1 MAQANN
7 NAKVKAEAEARA
19 KAEAEREV
27 RREQARINAAAKAE
41 VERLRKKNENE
52 KKKSTMK
59 PLTRNTLVRNL
70 ANLKEPAL
78 DPLRDAIMSLSDPS
92 FLNKKFNEE
101 VYRGLPLRVKDFIG
115 LSANQVTRAV
125 IISKII
131 EAVKIG
137 RERNAKAKN
146 VSDNMGLAKTLVK
159 AVNGLNKSKPGVA
172 TTNRAWSIKQK
183 TPVNA
188 TTGTTPKPNM
198 KPVAT
203 VTTTPQGPPPPPPTP
218 PPPIQPINKNAS
230 KKAQAKNAAEA
241 AAKAAINRQI
251 RLIENRLEKLNNP
264 ANLIAEFETL
274 KTKRSINN
282 LTSFSNK
289 VESFQQ
295 GPEKAASGQP
305 NRSNTPAVATM
316 ETQTN
321 FNNAQAKLITN
332 LQAKL
337 EQAQQ
342 DVAQGKVNANA
353 KVAQLTNEL
362 GQVKANLV
370 RERNE
375 AEKAVANIQKE
386 LQNASNAEKA
396 NLEKRLENAEAA
408 LNLKTKVIALT
419 RVRAAVSKNK
429 LRSELSKLQKNKD
442 KLSKELQNKINQL
455 AARKS
460 SNEEIKQVAA
470 ERNAALK
477 GLSNYSKT
485 LANVM
490 QNKKTN
496 ENTIEGLKTNLAE
509 LQGISNATRNQLS
522 AQIKQLEQNRNAA
535 QAQLKKMQNAEAVRK
550 AAEEEAT
557 RKAAERK
564 AAEEA
569 AATVAAAAAASEK
582 QTALN
587 LFKAKVIKAKK
598 TITNARLNKLLENA
612 NKPNPNLPNLERQFA
627 DIAEKP
633 RIYLFLNK
641 FDRTNLPNYAQ
652 LEGIQTFGAKSGNV
666 TNAVENIEAI
676 VSEYTSIEPK
686 KNLNLFFIGPSG
698 SGKTFLFDKYLGKN
712 ITGKNIKGMVTA
724 YYPTFDYDLESGI
737 LTISDESKQMSYGQF
752 QQRFI
757 HPTPFNP
764 NSSRAHM
771 SYQNQN
777 GDVTAFDLAGTENPI
792 AIMYEALGYN
802 IFETK
807 YWEKFSS
814 ASVKDIVRRVGTKTE
829 VNQLLSALGLKANT
843 ISGLNEMVFL
853 YVFWNYIDRKVSVGE
868 IIAQPILSVLAS
880 KRNEAKIKMM
890 VEIFNDIKRVFEGF
904 WITRSLHALNLLFTN
919 NSYKKLVNKTNTNTN
934 VTGTNIARSNV
945 TGSKGAFEI
954 ELKRRVVKDGI
965 ARYVTSKFVDQLGS
979 INRTQ
984 DTKFVILNKN
994 NPSYETNFVAGL
1006 LESGN
1011 SNCLIGVVD
1020 AQSSFTKQRLAAIE
1034 YLESLQK

>member
-460 SNEEIKQVAA
+460 SSEEIKQVTT

-550 AAEEEAT
+550 AAEEEA
-557 RKAAERK
+557 ARK
-564 AAEEA
+564 AAEEEA
-569 AATVAAAAAASEK
+569 AEEAARKAAAAAGQKSRIN
-582 QTALN
+582 Q
-587 LFKAKVIKAKK
+587 FKTKVTNAKK
-598 TITNARLNKLLENA
+598 TITNVRLNQLLVNA
-612 NKPNPNLPNLERQFA
+612 SGSNPNLPNLERRFA
-627 DIAEKP
+627 DIAGKP
-633 RIYLFLNK
+633 RIYLFLNQ
-641 FDRTNLPNYAQ
+641 FDGPNLPNYAK
-652 LEGIQTFGAKSGNV
+652 LEGIQTFTAGNKNV
-666 TNAVENIEAI
+666 TNAVENIKAI
-676 VSEYTSIEPK
+676 VKGYLTVQPK
-686 KNLNLFFIGPSG
+686 NNLNLFFIGPSG
-698 SGKTFLFDKYLGKN
+698 SGKTFLFNKYLGK
-712 ITGKNIKGMVTA
+712 IIKGKVTA
-724 YYPTFDYDLESGI
+724 YYPTFDYDLQSGI
-737 LTISDESKQMSYGQF
+737 LTISDTSEQMSYGQF

-807 YWEKFSS
+807 YWETFSS
-814 ASVKDIVRRVGTKTE
+814 ASVKVIAQRGGTKTK
-829 VNQLLSALGLKANT
+829 VNQLLGALNLNANS
-843 ISGLNEMVFL
+843 ISGLDQMVFL
-853 YVFWNYIDRKVSVGE
+853 YVFWNYINKQVG
-868 IIAQPILSVLAS
+868 PF
-880 KRNEAKIKMM
+880 KRFIGRFRPNRFNTQELQLL
-890 VEIFNDIKRVFEGF
+890 VEIFNNIKRVFESF

-919 NSYKKLVNKTNTNTN
+919 NSYKKLVNNTITK

-954 ELKRRVVKDGI
+954 ELKRRVVKDVI
-965 ARYVTSKFVDQLGS
+965 AKYETSKFVKQLGS

-1006 LESGN
+1006 LKPGN
-1011 SNCLIGVVD
+1011 CNCLIGVVN
-1020 AQSSFTKQRLAAIE
+1020 AKSSFTNQRQAAID
-1034 YLESLQK
+1034 YLKSLQT